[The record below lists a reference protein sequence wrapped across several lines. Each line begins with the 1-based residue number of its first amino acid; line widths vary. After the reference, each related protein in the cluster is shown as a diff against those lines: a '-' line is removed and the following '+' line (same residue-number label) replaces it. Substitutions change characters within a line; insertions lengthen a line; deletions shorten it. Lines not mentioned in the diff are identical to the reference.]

1 MMWKRFFVE
10 RVFFW
15 FESAVTI
22 VINWISFWW
31 LFLRRL
37 LLANYSLL
45 CLWSNLFCVLRWDFV
60 FTAFI
65 CRAISS
71 TIFRFATFTFLRTIF
86 LRRYSCKTSSR
97 LFARKL
103 FDIDSNHC
111 LSKTFK
117 YAINWAIDWLFRWW
131 SSLIFCLTIV
141 IRSLMRLICSFTKSR
156 NCFQKETD
164 FAVSSS
170 RNRYLC
176 QTQSSS
182 ETLLLSRSLTKL
194 IRWKSFS

>member
-10 RVFFW
+10 RIFFW
-15 FESAVTI
+15 FESIVTI

-31 LFLRRL
+31 SFLRRL
-37 LLANYSLL
+37 LLTNCSLF
-45 CLWSNLFCVLRWDFV
+45 CLWSDLFLKWDFV

-65 CRAISS
+65 CLTVSF

-86 LRRYSCKTSSR
+86 LRRYSCKTNSK
-97 LFARKL
+97 LLARKL
-103 FDIDSNHC
+103 FDMSSSHC
-111 LSKTFK
+111 SFRAFK
-117 YAINWAIDWLFRWW
+117 YAINCAIDWLFRWW
-131 SSLIFCLTIV
+131 NSLIFCSIIV
-141 IRSLMRLICSFTKSR
+141 IRSLMRFIYSFRKSQ
-156 NCFQKETD
+156 NCFQKKTD

-182 ETLLLSRSLTKL
+182 ETMLLSRNLTKL
-194 IRWKSFS
+194 IQWRSFS